1 MIKSVV
7 EIVVFDSLS
16 CPIGH
21 YELGECINIT
31 YERKYFIKKISQVS
45 FKNDNQFLNS
55 FYDNMIAKRESS
67 YIEQKWF
74 AIPILF
80 QKIQTF

>member
-1 MIKSVV
+1 MTKSVS
-7 EIVVFDSLS
+7 EIIVFDFLPQPVTF
-16 CPIGH
+16 CNA
-21 YELGECINIT
+21 LGELT
-31 YERKYFIKKISQVS
+31 FEYEYKYFIKKISQVN

-74 AIPILF
+74 TIPKDEI
-80 QKIQTF
+80 